1 MTLTLE
7 EFLRRFLQHILPKG
21 FPRIRYFGWMAHRC
35 RRVLLPICKALLHV
49 SFPTDSS
56 SSQDA
61 NQSITWKCPNCQGPM
76 YVVQRLTVV
85 EILREQPGRRD
96 FVDTS

>member
-21 FPRIRYFGWMAHRC
+21 FPRIRYFGWMAPRR
-35 RRVLLPICKALLHV
+35 RRVLLPICKALLQV
-49 SFPTDSS
+49 SSPDSS

-76 YVVQRLTVV
+76 RVVLRLTVV
-85 EILREQPGRRD
+85 EILQEQPRRRD

>member
-7 EFLRRFLQHILPKG
+7 EFLRRFLQHVLPKG
-21 FPRIRYFGWMAHRC
+21 FPRIRYFGWMAHRR
-35 RRVLLPICKALLHV
+35 RRVLLPICKALLPV
-49 SFPTDSS
+49 SSPTDSS

-76 YVVQRLTVV
+76 YVVERLTVV
-85 EILREQPGRRD
+85 EIPRERPGRRN